1 MDAEPAAAASAAG
14 SAGALRAA
22 AAYAPRHGRFL
33 LRERKY
39 ALQYSHIYTNRL
51 GVLRPFVLSTVA
63 ERWGVAGGAAR
74 VCPKIVDLRPEEAA
88 AAGGAAARAARSRP
102 WVVCGCIYKE
112 MALKPSVLDTYSGAS
127 PAAAAAAARA
137 PCPRLC
143 SLQQPRPALSP
154 LKPPTRGA
162 PALLSTGLS
171 LSRARPQATAP

>member
-127 PAAAAAAARA
+127 PAAAAACLRRRARPPAA
-137 PCPRLC
+137 
-143 SLQQPRPALSP
+143 PAHALTSQATP
-154 LKPPTRGA
+154 RGA
-162 PALLSTGLS
+162 PALLALS

>member
-1 MDAEPAAAASAAG
+1 LQLDAMDAEPAAAAAG

-51 GVLRPFVLSTVA
+51 GVLRPFVLSTVE

-88 AAGGAAARAARSRP
+88 AATGSAAARAVRSKP

-127 PAAAAAAARA
+127 PTAAAAAAAAGGGARVHPARVA
-137 PCPRLC
+137 P
-143 SLQQPRPALSP
+143 SP
-154 LKPPTRGA
+154 
-162 PALLSTGLS
+162 
-171 LSRARPQATAP
+171 